1 MSYNKASKSGP
12 ETNSGNQKQGGPE
25 ANSGNRQQ
33 GGPAENS
40 GNQQQR
46 DSLLSLLSR
55 VLSGFTYDL
64 SKINSDTIKRL
75 WTVLLL
81 VRGEYDDSKK
91 RKTSLKKQLD
101 VATTDTDIQLILSEL
116 KKLKEMRKHLKKQLD
131 IAGNNWFSSET
142 AFQVHESLKSKE
154 LIHFAYF
161 QRIGCL
167 FDEQYMNPLLGLWLL
182 RHIIQTTTHQIDRD
196 WATCFLSL
204 AILRGN
210 CISYDT
216 SESDTRD
223 KRIQNFSDPRNA
235 DKFMSDVECQQV
247 RNSYEYYR
255 KEFLSKHELD
265 KYSKKARTYIDNHP
279 TEREEQM
286 F

>member
-1 MSYNKASKSGP
+1 MLRNIKASIIQAVN
-12 ETNSGNQKQGGPE
+12 TGNLQQEGPE
-25 ANSGNRQQ
+25 ANSENLQQ
-33 GGPAENS
+33 GGPAVNA

-46 DSLLSLLSR
+46 DSRMKLLER
-55 VLSGFTYDL
+55 VLSGFTCDL
-64 SKINSDTIKRL
+64 SKINCDTIKRL
-75 WTVLLL
+75 WTVLLS
-81 VRGEYDDSKK
+81 VRGEYDDSTK

-101 VATTDTDIQLILSEL
+101 VATTDTDIESILSEL

-131 IAGNNWFSSET
+131 IAGNNWFFSET
-142 AFQVHESLKSKE
+142 AFQVQKSLKSKE
-154 LIHFAYF
+154 LIHYAYF

-167 FDEQYMNPLLGLWLL
+167 FDEQYANSLLGLWLL

-216 SESDTRD
+216 AESDTRE
-223 KRIQNFSDPRNA
+223 KRVKNFSDPRNA

-247 RNSYEYYR
+247 RNIYEYYR
-255 KEFLSKHELD
+255 KEFLSKHEFD
-265 KYSKKARTYIDNHP
+265 KYSKKARTYIRNHH